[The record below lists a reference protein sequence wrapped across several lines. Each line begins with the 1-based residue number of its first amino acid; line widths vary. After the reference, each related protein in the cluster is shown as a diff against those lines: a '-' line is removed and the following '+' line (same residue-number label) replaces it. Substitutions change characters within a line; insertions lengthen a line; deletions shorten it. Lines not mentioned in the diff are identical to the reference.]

1 MGSEV
6 VELVWDKS
14 LKKQFNS
21 LLKQKP
27 SLYVSIGEK
36 LEINAGDQLLTIEIK
51 EDSVEKSGVN
61 IGDLFSCIKYNVR
74 SYKSVSYAHG
84 GSHLR
89 CKLCGHIELGSWL
102 APATTCKKCQAG
114 YESLEQVREHIDKG
128 VTYLPD
134 EEEEEWL
141 RECVIR
147 AAAHALPRGTSYRGQ
162 VIVSST
168 EESADT
174 TGYGFVYFIR
184 NEELFKIGITVDLL
198 RRFSEIVPHEVL
210 NVVRC
215 QNFNEL
221 ERRLHK
227 HFSEKRLPQSEY
239 FRLEPGEV
247 LEAHRLL
254 TDWAEF

>member
-14 LKKQFNS
+14 LKKQSNS

-27 SLYVSIGEK
+27 SLYVSLGEK
-36 LEINAGDQLLTIEIK
+36 LEIKTGDRLLTIEIN
-51 EDSVEKSGVN
+51 ENSIEKDGVN
-61 IGDLFSCIKYNVR
+61 IGDLFSLIQYDVTRWEPC
-74 SYKSVSYAHG
+74 HG
-84 GSHLR
+84 RGGEHAR
-89 CKLCGHIELGSWL
+89 CKLCGQVQEMWL
-102 APATTCKKCQAG
+102 APSSTCKQCGAG
-114 YESLEQVREHIDKG
+114 SANLEVVSRHVDRD
-128 VTYLPD
+128 VTYHPD
-134 EEEEEWL
+134 QEEEDWL
-141 RECVIR
+141 AECVIR

-162 VIVSST
+162 EIVSNA

-174 TGYGFVYFIR
+174 AGYGFVYFIR

-198 RRFSEIVPHEVL
+198 RRFSEISPHEVL

-227 HFSEKRLPQSEY
+227 HFSKKRLPQSEY